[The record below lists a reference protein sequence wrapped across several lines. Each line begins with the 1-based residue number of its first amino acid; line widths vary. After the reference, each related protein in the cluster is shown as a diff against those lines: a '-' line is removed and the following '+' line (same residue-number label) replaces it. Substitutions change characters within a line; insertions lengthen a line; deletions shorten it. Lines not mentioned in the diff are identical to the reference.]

1 MMRKIRARLTVIVL
15 LAVIGTAALSLTLSF
30 LVRNGV
36 ILQRDDVMRRM
47 IFGFPLRDVILLVL
61 GIAAAL
67 TLVLTASRRT
77 VNPVVELNRATKEIA
92 SGNFDIT
99 VNIRDN
105 IEEFGELEQNFN
117 RMAAE
122 LKSNEYLRK
131 DFISNVSHQLRTPL
145 SIVRGY
151 AELLAEGGL
160 SEEEQREYAR
170 YIADEAAR
178 LTALTG
184 DMLRLS
190 RMDNHALKPKRE
202 RFRLDEQ
209 LRQVIL
215 RYEKSCREKNID
227 MPLSLESVD
236 FEGDEELLSQV
247 WDNLLNN
254 AVKFTPAGGRIA
266 VTLRQQNGGIEVIV
280 ADSGC
285 GMSEETKQRLFEQF
299 YRGDASRRSEGNG
312 LGLPL
317 AKRVVELHGGSIRA
331 ESSAGKGSTFTVT
344 LPREREKE
352 QRKYGNHSQRT
363 RV

>member
-1 MMRKIRARLTVIVL
+1 MMRKIRSRLTIIVL

-30 LVRNGV
+30 LVRNGI
-36 ILQRDDVMRRM
+36 ILQRDDVMRRL

-61 GIAAAL
+61 GIGAGLA
-67 TLVLTASRRT
+67 LVLMASRST

-99 VNIRDN
+99 VDIRDR
-105 IEEFGELEQNFN
+105 IEEFGELERNFN

-122 LKSNEYLRK
+122 LKTNEYLRK

-160 SEEEQREYAR
+160 SEDEQKEYAR

-178 LTALTG
+178 LTDLTG

-190 RMDNHALKPKRE
+190 RIDNHALQPRRE
-202 RFRLDEQ
+202 RFCLDEQ

-215 RYEKSCREKNID
+215 RHEPRAREKGIEIVPALD
-227 MPLSLESVD
+227 RAD
-236 FEGDEELLSQV
+236 YEGDEELLGQI
-247 WDNLLNN
+247 WDNLLDN
-254 AVKFTPAGGRIA
+254 AVKFTDEGGCVS
-266 VTLRQQNGGIEVIV
+266 VTLRERDGGVSVIFR
-280 ADSGC
+280 DTGC
-285 GMSEETKQRLFEQF
+285 GMNEETKRRSFEQF
-299 YRGDASRRSEGNG
+299 YRGDSSRRGEGNG

-317 AKRVVELHGGSIRA
+317 AKRVAELHGGSICL
-331 ESSAGKGSTFTVT
+331 ESEEGRGSTFTVT
-344 LPREREKE
+344 LPKE
-352 QRKYGNHSQRT
+352 QRQHGNHSQRT
-363 RV
+363 

>member
-1 MMRKIRARLTVIVL
+1 MMRKIRARLTIIVL

-30 LVRNGV
+30 LVRNG
-36 ILQRDDVMRRM
+36 ILLQRDDVMGRM
-47 IFGFPLRDVILLVL
+47 IFGFPLRDVMLLVL
-61 GIAAAL
+61 GIGAG
-67 TLVLTASRRT
+67 LVLILTASRST

-99 VNIRDN
+99 VDIRDR
-105 IEEFGELEQNFN
+105 IEEFGELERNFN

-170 YIADEAAR
+170 YIADEAER

-190 RMDNHALKPKRE
+190 RMDNHALEPKRE
-202 RFRLDEQ
+202 AFRLDEQ
-209 LRQVIL
+209 LRQVVL
-215 RYEKSCREKNID
+215 RHEKRCREKDIALE
-227 MPLSLESVD
+227 LSLENVD
-236 FEGDEELLSQV
+236 YEGDEELLVQV
-247 WDNLLNN
+247 WDNLLDN
-254 AVKFTPAGGRIA
+254 AVKFTPPGGEITL
-266 VTLRQQNGGIEVIV
+266 TLRERSEGVV
-280 ADSGC
+280 VSVRDSGK
-285 GMSEETKQRLFEQF
+285 GMSEETLKRVFEQF

-317 AKRVVELHGGSIRA
+317 ARRVAELHGGSIRA
-331 ESSAGKGSTFTVT
+331 ENGKNGGGLFTVT
-344 LPREREKE
+344 LPVCKE
-352 QRKYGNHSQRT
+352 QKNHGNHSQRT
-363 RV
+363 RI

>member
-1 MMRKIRARLTVIVL
+1 MMRKIRARLTIIVL
-15 LAVIGTAALSLTLSF
+15 LAVVGTAALSLTLSF
-30 LVRNGV
+30 LVRNGI

-47 IFGFPLRDVILLVL
+47 IFGFPLRDVVFLVL
-61 GIAAAL
+61 GVAAGLA
-67 TLVLTASRRT
+67 LVLTASRRT

-99 VNIRDN
+99 VDIRDS

-122 LKSNEYLRK
+122 LKANEYLRK

-160 SEEEQREYAR
+160 SEAEQREYAR
-170 YIADEAAR
+170 YIVRETER

-190 RMDNHALKPKRE
+190 RMDNHALKPRRE
-202 RFRLDEQ
+202 RFSLDEQ

-215 RYEKSCREKNID
+215 RHEKRAREKSVEIVPALD
-227 MPLSLESVD
+227 SVEY
-236 FEGDEELLSQV
+236 EGDEELLGQI
-247 WDNLLNN
+247 WDNLLDN
-254 AVKFTPAGGRIA
+254 AVKFTPPHGEIT
-266 VTLRQQNGGIEVIV
+266 VTLRRRDGNVSV
-280 ADSGC
+280 SVRDTGC
-285 GMSEETKQRLFEQF
+285 GMSEKTKERVFEQF
-299 YRGDASRRSEGNG
+299 YRGDGHRGEGNG

-317 AKRVVELHGGSIRA
+317 AKRVAELHGGSIRA
-331 ESSAGKGSTFTVT
+331 ESEEGRGSTFLVT
-344 LPREREKE
+344 LPASGAKE
-352 QRKYGNHSQRT
+352 QKKHGNHSQRA
-363 RV
+363 RI

>member
-1 MMRKIRARLTVIVL
+1 MMRKIRARLTIIVL
-15 LAVIGTAALSLTLSF
+15 LAVVGTAALSLTLSF
-30 LVRNGV
+30 LVRNGI

-47 IFGFPLRDVILLVL
+47 IFGFPLRDVVFLVL
-61 GIAAAL
+61 GVAAGLA
-67 TLVLTASRRT
+67 LVLTASRRT

-105 IEEFGELEQNFN
+105 IEEFGELERNFN

-145 SIVRGY
+145 SIVHGY

-160 SEEEQREYAR
+160 SESEQREYAR
-170 YIADEAAR
+170 YIADEAER

-190 RMDNHALKPKRE
+190 RMDNHALQPKRE

-209 LRQVIL
+209 LRQVML
-215 RYEKSCREKNID
+215 RHEKRCREKGIQ
-227 MPLSLESVD
+227 MELSLESVD
-236 FEGDEELLSQV
+236 FCGDEELLSQV
-247 WDNLLNN
+247 WDNLIDN
-254 AVKFTPAGGRIA
+254 AVKFTSRGGSICVRLRDRSGQVR
-266 VTLRQQNGGIEVIV
+266 VTVSDRG
-280 ADSGC
+280 S

-317 AKRVVELHGGSIRA
+317 ARRVVELHGGSIHV
-331 ESSAGKGSTFTVT
+331 ESEEGKGSCFTVT
-344 LPREREKE
+344 LPRQSGKE
-352 QRKYGNHSQRT
+352 QKNHGDHSQRT
-363 RV
+363 RI